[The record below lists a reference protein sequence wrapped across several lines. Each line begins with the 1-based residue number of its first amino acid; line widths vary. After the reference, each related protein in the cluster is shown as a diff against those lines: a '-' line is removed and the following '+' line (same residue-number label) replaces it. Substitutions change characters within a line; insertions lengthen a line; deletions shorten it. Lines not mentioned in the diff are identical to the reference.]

1 MKVVCTDRY
10 RLQFPKMQ
18 FSINVFGLV
27 NRYLK
32 TRYVSDNVTFEG
44 SIDLLR
50 LRDAKDIKTRW
61 EIYLF
66 HTGDLYRLDSGDRL
80 HYISVPNV
88 YQGVLRKVFNR
99 LYSVS
104 KGGRYGVKSI

>member
-1 MKVVCTDRY
+1 MKVICTDKY

-18 FSINVFGLV
+18 FSINILGLV
-27 NRYLK
+27 DRYLK
-32 TRYVSDNVTFEG
+32 TRYVSNNVTFKE
-44 SIDLLR
+44 SMESLMLL
-50 LRDAKDIKTRW
+50 DSKDTKTRW

-80 HYISVPNV
+80 HYISVPIL
-88 YQGVLRKVFNR
+88 YQSVLRKLCNKI
-99 LYSVS
+99 YSVS